1 MVMAGVCLCLE
12 VCERFSGREHWG
24 GVGEM
29 FVLATGVAREV
40 FVLGGYIY
48 NENCVR
54 AICISKQTKGHR
66 HKL

>member
-40 FVLGGYIY
+40 FVLGGYI
-48 NENCVR
+48 
-54 AICISKQTKGHR
+54 
-66 HKL
+66 